1 MTWVVLLAC
10 NLLLN
15 LKLYSLSVYLYDAT
29 RNDTYLNAARS
40 LQMFIQAHLYNKT
53 HGYVMDGMRP
63 DTCTPSGP
71 IVTYDT
77 ALYLEGISVLAN
89 LTKNATL
96 TEMLVF
102 RSHTDEFT

>member
-1 MTWVVLLAC
+1 MYEAVKPENT
-10 NLLLN
+10 
-15 LKLYSLSVYLYDAT
+15 
-29 RNDTYLNAARS
+29 TYLAAAQTS
-40 LQMFIQAHLYNKT
+40 QTFIQAHLYNQT
-53 HGYVMDGMRP
+53 GGYVIDGTGP
-63 DTCTPSGP
+63 DTCESGGP